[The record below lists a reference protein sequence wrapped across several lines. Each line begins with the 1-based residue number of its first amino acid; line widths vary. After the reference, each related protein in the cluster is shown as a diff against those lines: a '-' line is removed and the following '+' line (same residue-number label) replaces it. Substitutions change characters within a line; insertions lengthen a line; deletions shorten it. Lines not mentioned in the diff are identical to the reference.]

1 MKMKPGSR
9 LRSQVDAT
17 EIIIVRAPATEM
29 ELQCGGHPMID
40 VAQDPA
46 PGLVPGSNGD
56 ADIKLGKRYIV
67 EGRPDLEFLVTKAGE
82 FGIAVDGAAVVAK
95 AAKPLPASD

>member
-1 MKMKPGSR
+1 MKTKPGSR

-17 EIIIVRAPATEM
+17 EIIIVRAPAAEV

-40 VAQDPA
+40 AAQQPEPGLA
-46 PGLVPGSNGD
+46 PGSPAD

-67 EGRPDLEFLVTKAGE
+67 EGRTDLEFLVTKAGE
-82 FGIAVDGAAVVAK
+82 YGIAVDGAAVVAK